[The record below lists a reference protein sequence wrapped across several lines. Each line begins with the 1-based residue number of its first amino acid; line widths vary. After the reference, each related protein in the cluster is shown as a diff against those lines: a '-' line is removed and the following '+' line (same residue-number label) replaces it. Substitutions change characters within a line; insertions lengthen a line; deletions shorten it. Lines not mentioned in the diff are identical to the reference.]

1 MVTFHQ
7 VNLYDTS
14 MISPLSLVFFGQH
27 LNHTTETLDGIES
40 DVIKIDQ
47 MIRFNCDKTTYKVVK
62 KLKEALNQY
71 LAYRAANPGY
81 TDWSQNTREG
91 TLLSAIVKLLTLE
104 VKVISPVS
112 AEPIE
117 SD

>member
-1 MVTFHQ
+1 
-7 VNLYDTS
+7 
-14 MISPLSLVFFGQH
+14 
-27 LNHTTETLDGIES
+27 
-40 DVIKIDQ
+40 

-117 SD
+117 SDQRKLHCQKKGTWVEKSGLMCENCIYSIYEPRNSFEKRLMPE